1 MLESMGVPLPGE
13 TALVTAAVYAG
24 LTHNLGIVE
33 VVALAAAGAI
43 VGDNIGY
50 TVGRLVGLPLLT
62 RYGKYVGLTEARLEL
77 GEYLFMVH
85 GGKIVFFGRF
95 FAFLRAF
102 AAVLA
107 GTNRMPWPRF
117 VIMNAAGGIC
127 WASLFGFAAYFFGEE
142 MKRLA
147 GPVSAVLLV
156 VGVMMVIAGGYFVR
170 RHEAELVARAR
181 KALAE
186 ARGQQLFEID
196 PSRPWYYTFGARGN
210 TMHDPMRT
218 VSFKLPAE
226 LDRTFSE
233 LLHAAAAQAD
243 RP

>member
-1 MLESMGVPLPGE
+1 MPHLFTAETIQHAIEADGLVVLFIVVMLESVGVPLPGE
-13 TALVTAAVYAG
+13 TALVTAAVFAG
-24 LTHNLGIVE
+24 MTHDLGIVS

-50 TVGRLVGLPLLT
+50 VIGRLVGLPLLT
-62 RYGKYVGLTEARLEL
+62 RYGRYVGLTEARLEL
-77 GEYLFMVH
+77 GQYLFLAH

-102 AAVLA
+102 AALLA

-117 VIMNAAGGIC
+117 LVMNAAGGIC

-147 GPVSAVLLV
+147 GPVSAVVLA
-156 VGVMMVIAGGYFVR
+156 VGLSLVIAGVVFVR
-170 RHEAELVARAR
+170 RHEAELQARAH

-186 ARGQQLFEID
+186 R
-196 PSRPWYYTFGARGN
+196 S
-210 TMHDPMRT
+210 H
-218 VSFKLPAE
+218 
-226 LDRTFSE
+226 
-233 LLHAAAAQAD
+233 
-243 RP
+243 